1 MKLTPVILPPGRLRL
16 ATMPASTGSVPAE
29 KTIGMV
35 GVAAFAAR
43 AVAVP
48 NALTN
53 DRHLTP
59 REIGSQFRKATIVAV
74 CPTEFDR
81 DIAAIGISGFT
92 EALSECGQSTGV
104 RLGRARME
112 KSD

>member
-1 MKLTPVILPPGRLRL
+1 
-16 ATMPASTGSVPAE
+16 MPASTGSVPAE

-74 CPTEFDR
+74 GPTEFDR
-81 DIAAIGISGFT
+81 DVAALAEPGFT
-92 EALSECGQSTGV
+92 EALSKCRQATDV
-104 RLGRARME
+104 RLGRTRME